1 MRKHT
6 VALDQSATTHWYGEK
21 PFSSMSP
28 NFNEIKFI
36 LLHYDSQMNSKD
48 ANCVTHTVSI

>member
-6 VALDQSATTHWYGEK
+6 VALDQSATIHWYGEK
-21 PFSSMSP
+21 PFSSVSP
-28 NFNEIKFI
+28 KFNQIKFI

-48 ANCVTHTVSI
+48 ANCVTYTVSI